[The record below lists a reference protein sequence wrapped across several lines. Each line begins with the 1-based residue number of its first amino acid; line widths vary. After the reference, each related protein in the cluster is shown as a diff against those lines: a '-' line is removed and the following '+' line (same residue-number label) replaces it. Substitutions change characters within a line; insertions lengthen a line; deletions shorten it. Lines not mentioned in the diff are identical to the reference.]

1 MASGLP
7 VVATDIAGIP
17 EQVEDGENGFLI
29 QTGDAAALAEGM
41 KELVGNSALRER
53 MGERGLER
61 AERFSV
67 ESMVQELDAVYLEFQ
82 SQS

>member
-17 EQVEDGENGFLI
+17 EQIEGGENGFLI
-29 QTGDAAALAEGM
+29 ETGDAGALREEVR
-41 KELVGNSALRER
+41 ELIGDSALREQ

-67 ESMVQELDAVYLEFQ
+67 ELMLEELDGVYRGLLEE
-82 SQS
+82 